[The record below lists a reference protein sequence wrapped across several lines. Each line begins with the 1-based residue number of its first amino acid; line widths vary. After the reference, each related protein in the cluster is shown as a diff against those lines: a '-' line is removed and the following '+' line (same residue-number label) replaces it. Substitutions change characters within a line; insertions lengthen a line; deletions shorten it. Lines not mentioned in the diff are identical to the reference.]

1 MNRSGKA
8 MRMILAGGEHG
19 QFNHTAVNTAVQYLE
34 SL

>member
-19 QFNHTAVNTAVQYLE
+19 QFNHTAVQYLE